1 MKGSFKYMMHEG
13 LKNLPFWSKLSAI
26 DQKQLAASSHVESY
40 KKGDMIH
47 RTDTECKGLL
57 VVLSGQMR
65 IYILSEEGREV
76 TLFRVQKNETCVL
89 SASCLIDS
97 IAFDVMIEATDDTEV
112 LVVQTCAFFQVM
124 GQNPAI
130 ELYLYKTATEHFSDV
145 MWTMQQILF
154 MRIDQRIAQFLWDEM
169 VQKGTTTLQ
178 ITHDEIAKYIGS
190 AREVVTKVMKYM
202 AQEDVVA
209 LSRGRVEIL
218 DKDKLKKCM

>member
-1 MKGSFKYMMHEG
+1 MHDG
-13 LKNLPFWSKLSAI
+13 LKNLPFWSKLSPT
-26 DQKQLAASSHVESY
+26 DQKQLAGSSHIERY
-40 KKGDMIH
+40 KKGEIIH

-76 TLFRVQKNETCVL
+76 TLFRVHENETCVL

-97 IAFDVMIEATDDTEV
+97 IAFDVMMEATEDIEV

-124 GQNPAI
+124 GQNPDI

-169 VQKGTTTLQ
+169 VQKGSTTLQ

-202 AQEDVVA
+202 AQEGVVA

-218 DKDKLKKCM
+218 DKQKLKKCM

>member
-1 MKGSFKYMMHEG
+1 MHEG
-13 LKNLPFWSKLSAI
+13 LKILPFWSKLSLD
-26 DQKQLAASSHVESY
+26 DQKQLAESSHIERY
-40 KKGDMIH
+40 KKGEMIH

-76 TLFRVQKNETCVL
+76 TLFRIHKNETCVL

-97 IAFDVMIEATDDTEV
+97 IAFDVMMEATEDIEV

-124 GQNPAI
+124 GQNPEI

-169 VQKGTTTLQ
+169 VHKNSMVLQ
-178 ITHDEIAKYIGS
+178 VTHDEIAKYIGS

-202 AQEDVVA
+202 AQEEVVA

-218 DKDKLKKCM
+218 SKEKLKKCM

>member
-1 MKGSFKYMMHEG
+1 MHEG
-13 LKNLPFWSKLSAI
+13 LKKLPFWSKLSPT
-26 DQKQLAASSHVESY
+26 DQQQLAQSSHIEKY
-40 KKGDMIH
+40 KKGEMIH

-57 VVLSGQMR
+57 LVLSGQMR

-76 TLFRVQKNETCVL
+76 TLFRIHQGETCVL
-89 SASCLIDS
+89 SASCLIES
-97 IAFDVMIEATDDTEV
+97 IAFDVMMEATEDIEV

-124 GQNPAI
+124 GQNPDI

>member
-1 MKGSFKYMMHEG
+1 MHEG
-13 LKNLPFWSKLSAI
+13 LKKLPFWSKLSTT
-26 DQKQLAASSHVESY
+26 DQQQLAQSSHVERY
-40 KKGDMIH
+40 KKGEMIH

-76 TLFRVQKNETCVL
+76 TLFRVHQNETCVL

-97 IAFDVMIEATDDTEV
+97 IAFDVMMEATEDIEV

-124 GQNPAI
+124 GQNPEI

-169 VQKGTTTLQ
+169 VQKGSTTLS

-202 AQEDVVA
+202 AQEEVVA

-218 DKDKLKKCM
+218 SKEKLKKCM

>member
-1 MKGSFKYMMHEG
+1 MQDL
-13 LKNLPFWSKLSAI
+13 LKLLPFWSKLSSN
-26 DQKQLAASSHVESY
+26 DQKQLAASSHIETY
-40 KKGDMIH
+40 TKGDIIH
-47 RTDTECKGLL
+47 RTDTECKGILI
-57 VVLSGQMR
+57 VRTGQVR

-76 TLFRVQKNETCVL
+76 TLFRVNAGETCVL

-97 IAFDVMIEATDDTEV
+97 IAFDVVIEATEDTEV

-124 GQNPAI
+124 GQNPEV

-169 VQKGTTTLQ
+169 VHKNTTLLQ

-190 AREVVTKVMKYM
+190 AREVVTKVMKYL
-202 AQEDVVA
+202 AQENVVA
-209 LSRGRVEIL
+209 LSRGKVEIL
-218 DKDKLKKCM
+218 DKEKLKKYL

>member
-1 MKGSFKYMMHEG
+1 MHEG
-13 LKNLPFWSKLSAI
+13 LKKLPFWSKLSTT
-26 DQKQLAASSHVESY
+26 DQQQLAQSSHVERY
-40 KKGDMIH
+40 KKGEMIH

-76 TLFRVQKNETCVL
+76 TLFRVHQNETCVL
-89 SASCLIDS
+89 YASCLIDS
-97 IAFDVMIEATDDTEV
+97 IAFDVMMEATEDIEV

-124 GQNPAI
+124 GQNPEI

-169 VQKGTTTLQ
+169 VQKGSTTLS
-178 ITHDEIAKYIGS
+178 IPHDEIAKYIGS

-202 AQEDVVA
+202 AQEEVVA

-218 DKDKLKKCM
+218 SKEKLKKCM

>member
-1 MKGSFKYMMHEG
+1 MHEG
-13 LKNLPFWSKLSAI
+13 LTNLPFWSKLSPT
-26 DQKQLAASSHVESY
+26 DQKQLAESSHIERY
-40 KKGDMIH
+40 KKGEMIH

-97 IAFDVMIEATDDTEV
+97 IAFDVMMEATEDIEV

-124 GQNPAI
+124 GQNPEI

-169 VQKGTTTLQ
+169 VQKGSMTLQ

-202 AQEDVVA
+202 AQEGVVA

-218 DKDKLKKCM
+218 DKQKLKKCM

>member
-1 MKGSFKYMMHEG
+1 MHEG
-13 LKNLPFWSKLSAI
+13 LKLLPFWSKLSPT
-26 DQKQLAASSHVESY
+26 DQKQLAESSHIERY
-40 KKGDMIH
+40 KKGEMIH
-47 RTDTECKGLL
+47 RTDTECKGIL

-76 TLFRVQKNETCVL
+76 TLFRIQKNETCVL

-97 IAFDVMIEATDDTEV
+97 IAFDVMMEATEDIEV

-124 GQNPAI
+124 GQNPEI

-169 VQKGTTTLQ
+169 VQKGSTLLL

-190 AREVVTKVMKYM
+190 AREVVTKVMKYL
-202 AQEDVVA
+202 AQEGIVA
-209 LSRGRVEIL
+209 LSRGKVEIL
-218 DKDKLKKCM
+218 SKEKLRKYM